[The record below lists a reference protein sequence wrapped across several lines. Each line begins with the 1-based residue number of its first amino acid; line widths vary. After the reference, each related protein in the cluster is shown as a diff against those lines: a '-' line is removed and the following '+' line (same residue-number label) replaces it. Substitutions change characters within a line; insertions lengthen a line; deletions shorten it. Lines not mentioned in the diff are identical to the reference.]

1 VADAMAQADPF
12 KGSFGQFEGIAPAG
26 ELQRQR
32 HVLMR
37 RHGGDEMEALENDA
51 DVVAPQTR
59 AIIVAERPKVAA
71 GHLDPSRGGAFQA
84 ARHHHQAGFA
94 GARGT
99 DHGGRLAS
107 GNVERNAAQDIDR
120 AGIACHVEMDV
131 GKTDDG
137 ARSGGWGGQADSGK
151 EAMILNIGYGRF
163 AAAVNSLLVTILLCL
178 AATAHA
184 QSTPIKLAILGDSL
198 SAGYGVKPEQSI
210 PARLEAALKAQGRS
224 VAVINH
230 GVSGDTT
237 AGGLDRID
245 WMLADKPDIVL
256 VELGANDALRGLD
269 PATAERNLDAI
280 ITRLKAAGV
289 TVWLAGMLAPRNF
302 GPEYTQQF
310 DGLYKRLAE
319 KYNVPLY
326 PFFLD
331 GVAQDGALNQAD
343 GIHPNPK
350 GVDIVVERLLPFV
363 TKNLDDYAASVRR
376 PARP

>member
-1 VADAMAQADPF
+1 M
-12 KGSFGQFEGIAPAG
+12 
-26 ELQRQR
+26 
-32 HVLMR
+32 
-37 RHGGDEMEALENDA
+37 
-51 DVVAPQTR
+51 
-59 AIIVAERPKVAA
+59 
-71 GHLDPSRGGAFQA
+71 
-84 ARHHHQAGFA
+84 
-94 GARGT
+94 
-99 DHGGRLAS
+99 
-107 GNVERNAAQDIDR
+107 DI
-120 AGIACHVEMDV
+120 
-131 GKTDDG
+131 GKTDDAAVDKRRG
-137 ARSGGWGGQADSGK
+137 GGGWDGQADSGN
-151 EAMILNIGYGRF
+151 EAMVLSVGYGRF

-178 AATAHA
+178 AALFGLQGAHA
-184 QSTPIKLAILGDSL
+184 QSTPVKLAILGDSL
-198 SAGYGVKPEQSI
+198 AAGYGVKPEQSI
-210 PARLEAALKAQGRS
+210 PARLEAALKAQGRP

-237 AGGLDRID
+237 AGGLDRVD
-245 WMLADKPDIVL
+245 WMLADKPDIVM

-280 ITRLKAAGV
+280 ITKLKAAGV

-302 GPEYTQQF
+302 GPEYTRQF

-331 GVAQDGALNQAD
+331 GVAQDAALNQAD

-363 TKNLDDYAASVRR
+363 TRNLDDYAASVRR